1 MSSWSPRRSD
11 LSASYIES
19 FHRDHAGITERIL
32 RRARSADTDSYEWL
46 VAAVH
51 SRAFVLDIGSG
62 SGPVAARVQYWIGI
76 DRSPEELAVAK
87 LAGRPTVVRATADA
101 LPARSAAVVVA
112 VSAMSLQVLEP
123 IDDVMA
129 ELARVMRPGGA
140 ARGSACSTNC
150 GNRAASGPSSCAT
163 SKTTS
168 RPVDG
173 LVVMRVRPRERPHP
187 RA

>member
-129 ELARVMRPGGA
+129 ELARVMRPGGQLAVLRVPRTA
-140 ARGSACSTNC
+140 ATGRQAVHRLAG
-150 GNRAASGPSSCAT
+150 RRRR
-163 SKTTS
+163 
-168 RPVDG
+168 RPVPS
-173 LVVMRVRPRERPHP
+173 M
-187 RA
+187 AWW